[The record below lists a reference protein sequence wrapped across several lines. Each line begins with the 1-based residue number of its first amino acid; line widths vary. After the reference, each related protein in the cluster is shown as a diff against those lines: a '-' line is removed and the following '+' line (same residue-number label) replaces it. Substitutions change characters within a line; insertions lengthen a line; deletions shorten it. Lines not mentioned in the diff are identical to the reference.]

1 MIMIDE
7 IINNPDL
14 NKYLNPFEAGQTI
27 FLEGDDSEDLF
38 ILVSG
43 QVDVIKGKEKIAE
56 FTEKGTL
63 FGEMSFLLRARRTAT
78 VKARGEVKA
87 IRIPKEEITM
97 FLNEFPTV
105 SREIMKLLAQRLEVT
120 SQILYGLK
128 EFSNQL
134 PDAVILTDREGKI
147 LTWNSAAEHLYGRY
161 WDQMRYKPVEEIYED
176 PQDYKGFIEEV
187 QSKYA
192 VKEKTLKI
200 RHPEKGTRFISTST
214 TILYDGHHNF
224 QGVLSLGR
232 DVTAVKTLEKRYRR
246 SRYWFI
252 PALIL
257 VGLLATA
264 LFYGYPYFSKGQQ
277 SMDIRKQE
285 LRNQLAK
292 DYIFFKAMLVDLF
305 VSNNR
310 EKTDQLLKDFFDIQE
325 STTISYTGLVLLDK
339 EKGVLNTYSI
349 KADTDSKEM
358 EGSSYAGIEFK
369 GSEKSLHKILILY
382 RADKENPMGRK
393 GIEIAFE
400 MNIDN
405 PFLGWLI
412 FQMDMD
418 LLEEEYGVNEEDLK
432 EFIFQRP

>member
-1 MIMIDE
+1 MIDE

-14 NKYLNPFEAGQTI
+14 NKYLNSFETGQTI
-27 FLEGDDSEDLF
+27 FLEGDDTQDLF

-43 QVDVIKGKEKIAE
+43 QVDVIKGKEKMSEITGA
-56 FTEKGTL
+56 GVL
-63 FGEMSFLLRARRTAT
+63 FGEMSFLLGARRTAT

-97 FLNEFPTV
+97 FLDEFPSV
-105 SREIMKLLAQRLEVT
+105 SGEITKFLAQRLEEA
-120 SQILYGLK
+120 SQVLYGLK

-176 PQDYKGFIEEV
+176 PQDYKSFIEEV

-246 SRYWFI
+246 TRYWFI
-252 PALIL
+252 PSLIL
-257 VGLLATA
+257 VGLLAAA

-292 DYIFFKAMLVDLF
+292 DYILLKALLADLF
-305 VSNNR
+305 VPNNR
-310 EKTDQLLKDFFDIQE
+310 SKTDLLLKDFFDIQE

-339 EKGVLNTYSI
+339 EKRVLNAHSI
-349 KADTDSKEM
+349 KADTDSMEM
-358 EGSSYAGIEFK
+358 VGSSYAGIEFK

-382 RADKENPMGRK
+382 RADKENPMGSK

-400 MNIDN
+400 MNKDN

-412 FQMDMD
+412 FQMNMD
-418 LLEEEYGVNEEDLK
+418 LLEEVYGVNEEGLK

>member
-1 MIMIDE
+1 MIDE
-7 IINNPDL
+7 ILNNPDL
-14 NKYLNPFEAGQTI
+14 NKHLNSFEAGQTI
-27 FLEGDDSEDLF
+27 FLEGDDTQDLF

-43 QVDVIKGKEKIAE
+43 QVDVIKGKEKMSEITGA
-56 FTEKGTL
+56 GVL
-63 FGEMSFLLRARRTAT
+63 FGEMSFLLGARRTAT

-97 FLNEFPTV
+97 FLDEFPTV
-105 SREIMKLLAQRLEVT
+105 SGEIMKLLAQRLEET
-120 SQILYGLK
+120 SQVLYGLK

-176 PQDYKGFIEEV
+176 PQDYKSFIEEV

-246 SRYWFI
+246 TRYWFI
-252 PALIL
+252 PSLIL
-257 VGLLATA
+257 VGLLAAA

-292 DYIFFKAMLVDLF
+292 DYILLKALLADLF
-305 VSNNR
+305 VPNNR
-310 EKTDQLLKDFFDIQE
+310 SKTDLLLKDFFDIQE

-339 EKGVLNTYSI
+339 EKRVLNAHSI
-349 KADTDSKEM
+349 KADTDSMEM
-358 EGSSYAGIEFK
+358 VGSSYAGIEFK

-382 RADKENPMGRK
+382 RADKENPMGSK

-400 MNIDN
+400 MNKDN

-412 FQMDMD
+412 FQMNMD
-418 LLEEEYGVNEEDLK
+418 LLEEVYGVNEEGLK

>member
-1 MIMIDE
+1 MIDE
-7 IINNPDL
+7 ILNNPDL
-14 NKYLNPFEAGQTI
+14 NKHLNSFEAGQTI
-27 FLEGDDSEDLF
+27 FLEGDDTQDLF

-43 QVDVIKGKEKIAE
+43 QVDVIKGKEKISE
-56 FTEKGTL
+56 FTEMGTL
-63 FGEMSFLLRARRTAT
+63 FGEMSFLLGARRTAT
-78 VKARGEVKA
+78 VKAKGEVKA

-97 FLNEFPTV
+97 FLDEFPTV
-105 SREIMKLLAQRLEVT
+105 SGEIMKLLAQRLEET
-120 SQILYGLK
+120 SQVLYGLK

-176 PQDYKGFIEEV
+176 PQDYKSFIEEV

-246 SRYWFI
+246 ARYWFI
-252 PALIL
+252 PSLIL
-257 VGLLATA
+257 IGLLAAA

-292 DYIFFKAMLVDLF
+292 DYILLKALLVDLF
-305 VSNNR
+305 VPNNR
-310 EKTDQLLKDFFDIQE
+310 SKTDLLLKDFFDIQE

-339 EKGVLNTYSI
+339 EKRVLNAHSI
-349 KADTDSKEM
+349 KADTDSTEM
-358 EGSSYAGIEFK
+358 VGSSYAGIEFK

-400 MNIDN
+400 MNKDN

-412 FQMDMD
+412 FQMNMD
-418 LLEEEYGVNEEDLK
+418 LLEEVYGVNEEGLK

>member
-1 MIMIDE
+1 MIDE

-14 NKYLNPFEAGQTI
+14 NKYLHSFEAGQTI
-27 FLEGDDSEDLF
+27 FLEGDDSQDLF

-43 QVDVIKGKEKIAE
+43 QVDVIKGKEKIEE
-56 FTEKGTL
+56 FTETGTL
-63 FGEMSFLLRARRTAT
+63 FGEMSFLLGARRTAT
-78 VKARGEVKA
+78 VKAKGEVKA

-105 SREIMKLLAQRLEVT
+105 SGEIMKILAQRLEET
-120 SQILYGLK
+120 SQVLYGLK

-161 WDQMRYKPVEEIYED
+161 WDQMRYKPVEEVYED
-176 PQDYKGFIEEV
+176 PQDYKNFIEEV

-192 VKEKTLKI
+192 VKEKTLKV

-246 SRYWFI
+246 VRYWFI
-252 PALIL
+252 PSLIL
-257 VGLLATA
+257 VGLLAAA

-277 SMDIRKQE
+277 SMDIKKRE
-285 LRNQLAK
+285 LRNRLAK
-292 DYIFFKAMLVDLF
+292 DYILLKSLLVDFF
-305 VSNNR
+305 VPNNR
-310 EKTDQLLKDFFDIQE
+310 SKTDQLLKDFFDIQE
-325 STTISYTGLVLLDK
+325 STTISYTGLALLDK
-339 EKGVLNTYSI
+339 EKRVLNAYSI
-349 KADTDSKEM
+349 KADTDSMEM
-358 EGSSYAGIEFK
+358 VGSSYAGIEFK
-369 GSEKSLHKILILY
+369 GSEKSLHKILIVY
-382 RADKENPMGRK
+382 RADKDNPMGRK

-400 MNIDN
+400 MNKDN

-412 FQMDMD
+412 FQMNMD
-418 LLEEEYGVNEEDLK
+418 LLEKVYGVNEEDLK
-432 EFIFQRP
+432 GFIFQRR